1 MASNVCNSCGAKITG
16 LKYTYNGKVY
26 CYTCYQSIQEEL
38 LKAEQDKQELYN
50 YIKQLFVIAEIPEDV
65 VVGIDREL
73 ANGKKLKGI
82 KNTLWYYYE
91 VEAHICSNVSNVT
104 YVIRDQYENAR
115 NYVRE
120 INKLKEINKNIDIDV
135 PVRKIVIKKS
145 ELDAQN
151 NTKKKINYN
160 IEDL

>member
-1 MASNVCNSCGAKITG
+1 MAGNVCGSCGTKITG

-26 CYTCYQSIQEEL
+26 CYNCYQVIQQEL
-38 LKAEQDKQELYN
+38 LKTEQEKQELYS

-65 VVGIDREL
+65 VAGIDREL
-73 ANGKKLKGI
+73 NNGKKIKGI

-91 VEAHICSNVSNVT
+91 VEAHVGTVNNIVYT
-104 YVIRDQYENAR
+104 IRDQYENAR

-120 INKLKEINKNIDIDV
+120 INKLKEINKDIDINV
-135 PVRKIVIKKS
+135 PTRTVIIKKS
-145 ELDAQN
+145 ELDSQSN
-151 NTKKKINYN
+151 MKRKINYN